1 MIYEGK
7 PILKPN
13 EHSLS
18 FTHEKYS
25 KLQLI
30 HLGIK
35 ASEFPGFKRVTFYP
49 GGQNIETAY
58 VIFDNTDDLLCFK
71 LSL

>member
-1 MIYEGK
+1 MIHEGR
-7 PILKPN
+7 PVLKPN

-18 FTHEKYS
+18 FDSEKYS

-30 HLGIK
+30 NMSIR
-35 ASEFPGFKRVTFYP
+35 ASEFPGFKRVVFYP
-49 GGQNIETAY
+49 GGYTIETAY